1 MNREYLFHGPHDMF
15 SVVEHQKQ
23 QVNKGVDDLDSNY
36 LLNANEDDLVKSLIH
51 EYSLDVPVIKDDEIH
66 IADHGE
72 TKVDVSRDFNRG
84 IDDRSRPFYIPGIK
98 TTIAIPFEGDPDFF
112 RIRPNTFSTTLP
124 VGNVVGSEIQLTY
137 QTANLDGEGIKRE
150 YQGTV
155 REIKQNLDWQRE
167 SADRFNNEL
176 ERIVRDGLSKRKRR
190 ILAGSGMVAS
200 LGLPIRKREG
210 APTTYSVPVTRRR
223 PRIER
228 PKVTEESFRPEPA
241 LAIED
246 YEDILSIIRSMVTVM
261 EQSPRA
267 FALMGE
273 EDLRTHFLVQLNGQ
287 YDGQAT
293 AETFNFEGKT
303 DILLRAEGRNVFI
316 AECKVW
322 HGEKELLK
330 AIDQLL
336 SYLSWR
342 DTKTAL
348 LIFNRNLNFTDVLTK
363 IVSAV
368 PTHAGFKRE
377 VSRPDESTFRY
388 IFRQPNDPNRELVL
402 TVMAFDIPK

>member
-1 MNREYLFHGPHDMF
+1 MF

-23 QVNKGVDDLDSNY
+23 QVNKGVDGLESNY
-36 LLNANEDDLVKSLIH
+36 LLNANEDDLVKSLVH

-84 IDDRSRPFYIPGIK
+84 IDDRSRPFYIPGTK
-98 TTIAIPFEGDPDFF
+98 TTIAIPFEGEAEFF

-124 VGNVVGSEIQLTY
+124 FGDVVGSEIQLTY
-137 QTANLDGEGIKRE
+137 ETANLDGEGIKRE
-150 YQGTV
+150 YESTL
-155 REIKQNLDWQRE
+155 REIKQYLDWQRE
-167 SADRFNNEL
+167 SAEQFNNEL
-176 ERIVRDGLSKRKRR
+176 ERIIREEVSNRKKR

-200 LGLPIRKREG
+200 LGLPIKKREG
-210 APTTYSVPVTRRR
+210 VPITYSVPVTRRR

-228 PKVTEESFRPEPA
+228 PKVTEDSFRPEPA
-241 LAIED
+241 LAPDD
-246 YEDILSIIRSMVTVM
+246 YEDILSIIRNMVTVM

-267 FALMGE
+267 FANMGE
-273 EDLRTHFLVQLNGQ
+273 EDLRMHFLVQLNGQ
-287 YDGQAT
+287 YEGQAT

-348 LIFNRNLNFTDVLTK
+348 LIFNRNVNFSDVLSK
-363 IVSAV
+363 IGSAV
-368 PTHAGFKRE
+368 PTHEFFKRV

-388 IFRQPNDPNRELVL
+388 ILRQRSDPNRELVL
-402 TVMAFDIPK
+402 TVMAFDIPGGRD